1 MYHQSYYEPIG
12 IDLSRQTNRSI
23 PKQINCVGKPER
35 DDGAAMLFISEKKQ
49 KTIINFSL
57 DSLIATE

>member
-1 MYHQSYYEPIG
+1 M
-12 IDLSRQTNRSI
+12 
-23 PKQINCVGKPER
+23 PKQVNCVGKPER
-35 DDGAAMLFISEKKQ
+35 DDGAAMLFISEKQQ